1 MASKKNIV
9 VLDLGS
15 QKIAAAVFS
24 STAAGGL
31 VLEDYRDSEMMA
43 DPAAEASRLP
53 QMRVAVSELAQA
65 LNLKKTPV
73 RYAIAGQSVFTRFVK
88 LPPLGEDKV
97 DQIVEF
103 EAQQNVP
110 FPINEVIW
118 DYQLVGKSGGEVEV
132 VLVAI
137 KADAINELN
146 EVVEASG
153 LVTDSVDV
161 APMALYNA
169 FRYNYGDVGEP
180 VVLID
185 IGSKTTNLVFM
196 EGSRVF
202 TRSIPVGGG
211 MLTTAIAKEF
221 ELSFA
226 EAEARKKEVGF
237 VSLGASY
244 EDHPDP
250 EVAAVSKVLRNT
262 MTRLHAEVVR
272 TTNFYRSQ
280 QGGSQPAAV
289 YLAGGTS
296 SLPYTREFFEEKLG
310 IPVHYFNA
318 FRNVAVGGN
327 IDEQSIASRAHA
339 MGELV
344 GLALRAIGTCP
355 MELSLQPDSV
365 SLRKDAARRFPYF
378 MMAGFSLLAMLA
390 VSGLYFQRAHQLAE
404 EQRQVV
410 QAEQRA
416 LSTTDA
422 QINEILTE
430 LEATQALSSRLE
442 QAVSGKSYWARLLAA
457 MNEQFTDEQIWLTV
471 VEPLSG
477 EDTVVPPVGGAGPTP
492 GTTRPAAQEGEAE
505 PRKVTHLRISG
516 LYRANPAGQ
525 SIVYQFGSR
534 LAALPFFDIED
545 FDARQNEIV
554 TSVQPDLARDRWAYQ
569 FQMILPLAEPFPLD

>member
-1 MASKKNIV
+1 MAAKKNIV

-15 QKIAAAVFS
+15 QKIAAAIFS
-24 STAAGGL
+24 PTQSGGL
-31 VLEDYRDSEMMA
+31 VLEDYRDSELMA

-53 QMRVAVSELAQA
+53 QMRVAVGELAQT
-65 LNLKKTPV
+65 LNLQKTPV

-88 LPPLGEDKV
+88 LPPLGEEKV

-118 DYQLVGKSGGEVEV
+118 DYQLVGKTGEEVEV

-146 EVVEASG
+146 EVVESSG
-153 LVTDSVDV
+153 MVTDSVDV

-169 FRYNYGDVGEP
+169 FRYSYGDISEP

-196 EGSRVF
+196 EGSRLF
-202 TRSIPVGGG
+202 TRSIPVGGS
-211 MLTTAIAKEF
+211 MITTAIAKEF
-221 ELSFA
+221 DLSYVD
-226 EAEARKKEVGF
+226 AEARKKENGF
-237 VSLGASY
+237 VSLGAAY

-250 EVAAVSKVLRNT
+250 EVASMSKVIRNT

-280 QGGSQPAAV
+280 QGGSAPAAV
-289 YLAGGTS
+289 YLAGGTA

-318 FRNVAVGGN
+318 FRNVAVGPG
-327 IDEQSIASRAHA
+327 IDEQSIATRAHA

-355 MELSLQPDSV
+355 MELSLQPDVV

-378 MMAGFSLLAMLA
+378 AMAGCSLLAMLA
-390 VSGLYFQRAHQLAE
+390 ASGFYFMRAQTEAQAQLQQIQGTQR
-404 EQRQVV
+404 V
-410 QAEQRA
+410 
-416 LSTTDA
+416 LSAADA
-422 QINEILTE
+422 QISEVLAE
-430 LEATQALSSRLE
+430 LEQTQKLSARLE
-442 QAVSGKSYWARLLAA
+442 RAVSGKSYWSRLLSAV
-457 MNEQFTDEQIWLTV
+457 NDQFTNELIWLTV
-471 VEPLSG
+471 VEPMVG
-477 EDTVVPPVGGAGPTP
+477 EEPLV
-492 GTTRPAAQEGEAE
+492 PAAAAGAAPSSRPSSQDTEEEARE
-505 PRKVTHLRISG
+505 ITHIRVSG
-516 LYRANPAGQ
+516 LYRANPQGQ
-525 SIVYQFGSR
+525 SIVYDFASR
-534 LAALPFFDIED
+534 VAALPFFAVED
-545 FDARQNEIV
+545 FAARQEEIV
-554 TSVQPDLARDRWAYQ
+554 ISVQPDLAKDRWAYQ
-569 FQMILPLAEPFPLD
+569 FQMVLPLAEPFPLN